1 MQKILKYKINYK
13 QNGGSSKNQKKYNY
27 ILLDGT
33 SSSGKST
40 ICNFFKNKGFKC
52 IKGDDL
58 LQSNDYYTFY
68 GKEYKKIP
76 NEYVTPKFKKNMV
89 KNISG
94 KYLVESAIKNDKTII
109 DWIIPQHIIHH
120 FQERKI
126 NLYVILVYANLSTLA
141 RNMIS
146 RKAENDPR
154 RIFVFRQFSER
165 FVKTDEEDKIIDT
178 INRKTL
184 KKILLDNFKMEF
196 TGEKDLTEFCNKT
209 FMTMN
214 IEDDKDHGIKVR
226 DEFKYN
232 YLLNTNNK
240 SKKDIFQELKVLFSS
255 L

>member
-1 MQKILKYKINYK
+1 MQKGIKYKINYI
-13 QNGGSSKNQKKYNY
+13 QNGGSSTKKEENNY

-40 ICNFFKNKGFKC
+40 ICNFFSTKGFKC
-52 IKGDDL
+52 IKGDEL
-58 LQSNDYYTFY
+58 LEGPAYYSFY
-68 GKEYKKIP
+68 GQEYKKIP
-76 NEYVTPKFKKNMV
+76 NEYVTEEFKKNIG

-94 KYLVESAIKNDKTII
+94 KYFLENAIKNDKTII
-109 DWIIPQHIIHH
+109 DWVVPQGIINN

-126 NLYVILVYANLSTLA
+126 SLYVILVYAGLSTLA
-141 RNMIS
+141 RNMVS

-154 RIFVFRQFSER
+154 RTFVFRQFSER
-165 FVKTDEEDKIIDT
+165 YIKTTDKEKIIDT

-196 TGEKDLTEFCNKT
+196 TGEKDLTDFCNKT
-209 FMTMN
+209 FKTMN
-214 IEDDKDHGIKVR
+214 IEDDEDNGIKVR

-232 YLLNTNNK
+232 YLLNTNDK
-240 SKKDIFQELKVLFSS
+240 SKVDIIQELEVLFAT

>member
-1 MQKILKYKINYK
+1 MLKNIKYKINYK
-13 QNGGSSKNQKKYNY
+13 QNGGSSNAKNYNY

-40 ICNFFKNKGFKC
+40 ICNFFINKGFKC

-58 LQSNDYYTFY
+58 LQSDDYYTFY
-68 GKEYKKIP
+68 GEEYKKIP
-76 NEYVTPKFKKNMV
+76 NEYVTQEFKKNMLS
-89 KNISG
+89 NISG
-94 KYLVESAIKNDKTII
+94 KYLLENAIKNDKTII
-109 DWIIPQHIIHH
+109 DWVVPHGIIHN
-120 FQERKI
+120 FEERKI

-154 RIFVFRQFSER
+154 RTFVFKQFSER
-165 FVKTDEEDKIIDT
+165 FIKTTNQDEIIDT

-196 TGEKDLTEFCNKT
+196 TGENDLINFCNKT
-209 FMTMN
+209 FKAMN
-214 IEDDKDHGIKVR
+214 IEDDEDHGIKVR

-232 YLLNTNNK
+232 YLLKTNDK
-240 SKKDIFQELKVLFSS
+240 SKRDVFQELEVLFST